1 MRSVGLSFI
10 NLTLK
15 SVLALCNPPCRRVHS
30 HSVSKTDINF
40 KPYLTMED
48 SQDLQ
53 NTKKKYLII
62 LSTQKRKKCL
72 ILIPETRKQQI
83 FKLTSS
89 YSLNIISFYSY
100 KNKNMYVRRMIYIQR
115 NRLCNVL
122 KLIRKK
128 FIPGPI
134 QKVIEMHT

>member
-30 HSVSKTDINF
+30 HSVSKTDINS

-53 NTKKKYLII
+53 NTKKKI
-62 LSTQKRKKCL
+62 LDYSVNIEKKKCL
-72 ILIPETRKQQI
+72 ILIPETRK
-83 FKLTSS
+83 
-89 YSLNIISFYSY
+89 
-100 KNKNMYVRRMIYIQR
+100 
-115 NRLCNVL
+115 
-122 KLIRKK
+122 
-128 FIPGPI
+128 
-134 QKVIEMHT
+134 